1 MNNKRY
7 GLRAET
13 ALRDVLVARGYLCIR
28 SAASKVLDL
37 VCVRPGGQGDL
48 YPWGIEVKATSG
60 DVMRV
65 SRNGKQ
71 REQYEEILRLTRV
84 YPIEIC
90 YAIRWGDGTFE
101 FFYPQE
107 IMRRG
112 GGLSIDVMFP
122 DLQRLTGNNPP
133 IRFPQEVCIDVC
145 PDPEYDAQGGGT
157 D

>member
-37 VCVRPGGQGDL
+37 VCVRPRGQSDYL
-48 YPWGIEVKATSG
+48 PWGLEVKATSG

-71 REQYEEILRLTRV
+71 REQYEELLRIVRV
-84 YPIEIC
+84 YPILIW
-90 YAIRWGDGTFE
+90 YAVRWGDATFE
-101 FFYPQE
+101 FFYPRE
-107 IMRRG
+107 IMRQG
-112 GGLSIDVMFP
+112 DGLSIDVVFP
-122 DLQRLTGNNPP
+122 GTRTMSPN
-133 IRFPQEVCIDVC
+133 VTTVT
-145 PDPEYDAQGGGT
+145 PDSASFAAASM
-157 D
+157 

>member
-37 VCVRPGGQGDL
+37 VCVRPRGRNDYL
-48 YPWGIEVKATSG
+48 PWGIEVKATSG
-60 DVMRV
+60 DVVRI

-71 REQYEEILRLTRV
+71 REQYEELVRIVHT
-84 YPIEIC
+84 YPILTW
-90 YAIRWGDGTFE
+90 YAVRWGDATFE
-101 FFYPQE
+101 FFYPRE
-107 IMRRG
+107 IMHRG
-112 GGLSIDVMFP
+112 SGLSIDVLFP
-122 DLQRLTGNNPP
+122 DLQRHTGNNPP
-133 IRFPQEVCIDVC
+133 IRFPLGEHIA
-145 PDPEYDAQGGGT
+145 PPEYDTQGGAT